1 MKFLS
6 FYNLLYNID
15 MNGLLIVFEGPDGSG
30 KTTVLEK
37 VYNKLSNEGYDI
49 YKFREPGGTEISEKI
64 REIILDND
72 NIKMSDRCEALLY
85 AASRAQLIEEKLR
98 PLLEKGSII
107 LCDRFVLSSM
117 LYQGI
122 GRGLGVDE
130 VKRINDFAIGEIK
143 ADLTLFLNIDYKTA
157 IDRKRKNFVSDR
169 LENEDDSFHKKT
181 YEGYIELSKRFKDE
195 IISIDANKSLDEVVD
210 NCLDT
215 IKKYIKEKK

>member
-1 MKFLS
+1 MK
-6 FYNLLYNID
+6 
-15 MNGLLIVFEGPDGSG
+15 GLLIVFEGPDGSG

-37 VYNKLSNEGYDI
+37 VYKKLLQDGYDI

-72 NIKMSDRCEALLY
+72 NIEMSARCEALLY
-85 AASRAQLIEEKLR
+85 AASRAQLVEEKLR
-98 PLLEKGSII
+98 PLLEKRSII
-107 LCDRFVLSSM
+107 LCDRFVMSSI

-130 VKRINDFAIGEIK
+130 VKNINDFAIGEIR

-157 IDRKRKNFVSDR
+157 IDRKRRNFVSDR

-181 YEGYIELSKRFKDE
+181 YDGYIDLSKKFKDE
-195 IISIDANKSLDEVVD
+195 IIQIDANKDVETVVN
-210 NCLDT
+210 NCLDV
-215 IKKYIKEKK
+215 IKTYLKEKK

>member
-1 MKFLS
+1 MK
-6 FYNLLYNID
+6 
-15 MNGLLIVFEGPDGSG
+15 GLLIVFEGPDGSG

-37 VYNKLSNEGYDI
+37 VYKKLLQDGYDI

-64 REIILDND
+64 REIILDNE
-72 NIKMSDRCEALLY
+72 NVKMSSRCEALLY
-85 AASRAQLIEEKLR
+85 AASRAQLVEEKLR

-107 LCDRFVLSSM
+107 LCDRFVMSSI

-130 VKRINDFAIGEIK
+130 VKNINDFAIGEIR

-157 IDRKRKNFVSDR
+157 IDRKRRNFVSDR

-181 YEGYIELSKRFKDE
+181 YDGYIDLSKKFKDE
-195 IISIDANKSLDEVVD
+195 IIQIDANKDVETVVN
-210 NCLDT
+210 NCLGV
-215 IKKYIKEKK
+215 IKTYLKEKKWNF

>member
-1 MKFLS
+1 MK
-6 FYNLLYNID
+6 
-15 MNGLLIVFEGPDGSG
+15 GLLIVFEGPDGSG

-37 VYNKLSNEGYDI
+37 VYKKLLQDGYDI

-72 NIKMSDRCEALLY
+72 NIKMSARCEALLY
-85 AASRAQLIEEKLR
+85 AASRAQLVEEKLR
-98 PLLEKGSII
+98 PLLEKESII
-107 LCDRFVLSSM
+107 LCDRFVMSSI

-130 VKRINDFAIGEIK
+130 VKNINDFAIGEIK

-157 IDRKRKNFVSDR
+157 IDRKRRNFVSDR

-181 YEGYIELSKRFKDE
+181 YDGYIDLSKKFKDK
-195 IISIDANKSLDEVVD
+195 IIQIEANKDVETVVN
-210 NCLDT
+210 NCLDV
-215 IKKYIKEKK
+215 IKTYLKEKK

>member
-1 MKFLS
+1 MK
-6 FYNLLYNID
+6 
-15 MNGLLIVFEGPDGSG
+15 GLLIVFEGPDGSG

-37 VYNKLSNEGYDI
+37 VYKKLLQDGYDI

-72 NIKMSDRCEALLY
+72 NIKMSARCEALLY
-85 AASRAQLIEEKLR
+85 AASRAQLVEEKLR

-107 LCDRFVLSSM
+107 LCDRFVMSSI

-130 VKRINDFAIGEIK
+130 VKNINDFAIGEIK

-157 IDRKRKNFVSDR
+157 IDRKRRNFVSDR

-181 YEGYIELSKRFKDE
+181 YDGYIDLSKKFKDE
-195 IISIDANKSLDEVVD
+195 IIQIDANKDVETVVN
-210 NCLDT
+210 NCLDV
-215 IKKYIKEKK
+215 IKTYLKEKK

>member
-1 MKFLS
+1 
-6 FYNLLYNID
+6 

-37 VYNKLSNEGYDI
+37 VYKRLLQDGYDI
-49 YKFREPGGTEISEKI
+49 YKFREPGGTDISEKI
-64 REIILDND
+64 REIILDNE
-72 NIKMSDRCEALLY
+72 NIEMNPRCEALLY
-85 AASRAQLIEEKLR
+85 AASRAQLVGEKLR

-107 LCDRFVLSSM
+107 LCDRFVFSSM

-130 VKRINDFAIGEIK
+130 VKNINDFAIGEIR

-157 IDRKRKNFVSDR
+157 IDRKRKNFISDR

-181 YEGYIELSKRFKDE
+181 YDGYIELSKRFKDE
-195 IISIDANKSLDEVVD
+195 IISIDANKSIDTVVD
-210 NCLDT
+210 NCLAT
-215 IKKYIKEKK
+215 IKTYLKEKKWNF

>member
-1 MKFLS
+1 MK
-6 FYNLLYNID
+6 
-15 MNGLLIVFEGPDGSG
+15 GLLIVFEGPDGSG

-37 VYNKLSNEGYDI
+37 VYKKLLQDGYDI

-72 NIKMSDRCEALLY
+72 NIEMSSRCEALLY
-85 AASRAQLIEEKLR
+85 AASRAQLVEEKLR

-107 LCDRFVLSSM
+107 LCDRFVMSSM

-130 VKRINDFAIGEIK
+130 VKNINDFAIGEIR

-157 IDRKRKNFVSDR
+157 IDRKRRNFASDR
-169 LENEDDSFHKKT
+169 LENEDDIFHKKT
-181 YEGYIELSKRFKDE
+181 YDGYVDLSKKFKDE
-195 IISIDANKSLDEVVD
+195 IISIDANKDVETVVN
-210 NCLDT
+210 NCLDV
-215 IKKYIKEKK
+215 IKTYLKEKK

>member
-1 MKFLS
+1 MK
-6 FYNLLYNID
+6 
-15 MNGLLIVFEGPDGSG
+15 GLLIVFEGPDGSG

-37 VYNKLSNEGYDI
+37 VYKKLLQDGYDI

-64 REIILDND
+64 REIILDNE
-72 NIKMSDRCEALLY
+72 NVKMSSRCEALLY
-85 AASRAQLIEEKLR
+85 AASRAQLVEEKLR

-107 LCDRFVLSSM
+107 LCDRFVMSSI

-130 VKRINDFAIGEIK
+130 VKNINDFAIGEIR

-157 IDRKRKNFVSDR
+157 IDRKRRNFVSDR

-181 YEGYIELSKRFKDE
+181 YDGYIDLSKKFKDE
-195 IISIDANKSLDEVVD
+195 IIQIDANKDVETVVN
-210 NCLDT
+210 NCLDV
-215 IKKYIKEKK
+215 IKTYLKEKK

>member
-1 MKFLS
+1 MK
-6 FYNLLYNID
+6 
-15 MNGLLIVFEGPDGSG
+15 GLLIVFEGPDGSG

-37 VYNKLSNEGYDI
+37 VYKKLLQDGYDI

-64 REIILDND
+64 REIILDNE
-72 NIKMSDRCEALLY
+72 NVKMSSRCEALLY
-85 AASRAQLIEEKLR
+85 AASRAQLVEEKLR

-107 LCDRFVLSSM
+107 LCDRFVMSSI

-130 VKRINDFAIGEIK
+130 VKNINDFAIGEIR

-157 IDRKRKNFVSDR
+157 IDRKRRNFVSDR

-181 YEGYIELSKRFKDE
+181 YDGYIDLSKKFKDE
-195 IISIDANKSLDEVVD
+195 IIQIDANKDVETVVN
-210 NCLDT
+210 NCLDV
-215 IKKYIKEKK
+215 IKTYLKEKKWNF

>member
-1 MKFLS
+1 MK
-6 FYNLLYNID
+6 
-15 MNGLLIVFEGPDGSG
+15 GLLIVFEGPDGSG

-37 VYNKLSNEGYDI
+37 VFKKLLQDGYDI

-64 REIILDND
+64 REIILDNE
-72 NIKMSDRCEALLY
+72 NVKMSSRCEALLY
-85 AASRAQLIEEKLR
+85 AASRAQLVEEKLR

-107 LCDRFVLSSM
+107 LCDRFVMSSI

-130 VKRINDFAIGEIK
+130 VKNINDFAIGEIR

-157 IDRKRKNFVSDR
+157 IDRKRRNFVSDR

-181 YEGYIELSKRFKDE
+181 YDGYIDLSKKFKDE
-195 IISIDANKSLDEVVD
+195 IIQIDANKDVETVVN
-210 NCLDT
+210 NCLDV
-215 IKKYIKEKK
+215 IKTYLKEKKWNF

>member
-1 MKFLS
+1 MK
-6 FYNLLYNID
+6 
-15 MNGLLIVFEGPDGSG
+15 GLLIVFEGPDGSG

-37 VYNKLSNEGYDI
+37 VYKKLLQDGYDI

-64 REIILDND
+64 REIILDNE
-72 NIKMSDRCEALLY
+72 NVKMSARCEALLY
-85 AASRAQLIEEKLR
+85 AASRAQLVEEKLR

-107 LCDRFVLSSM
+107 LCDRFVMSSI

-130 VKRINDFAIGEIK
+130 VKNINDFAIGEIR

-157 IDRKRKNFVSDR
+157 IDRKRRNFVSDR

-181 YEGYIELSKRFKDE
+181 YDGYIDLSKKFKDE
-195 IISIDANKSLDEVVD
+195 IIQIDANKDVETVVN
-210 NCLDT
+210 NCLDV
-215 IKKYIKEKK
+215 IKTYLKEKK

>member
-1 MKFLS
+1 MK
-6 FYNLLYNID
+6 
-15 MNGLLIVFEGPDGSG
+15 GLLIVFEGPDGSG

-37 VYNKLSNEGYDI
+37 VYKKLMQDGYDI

-72 NIKMSDRCEALLY
+72 NIKMSARCEALLY
-85 AASRAQLIEEKLR
+85 AASRAQLVEEKLR

-107 LCDRFVLSSM
+107 LCDRFVMSSI

-130 VKRINDFAIGEIK
+130 VKNINDFAIGEIK

-157 IDRKRKNFVSDR
+157 IDRKRRNFVSDR

-181 YEGYIELSKRFKDE
+181 YDGYIDLSKKFKDK
-195 IISIDANKSLDEVVD
+195 IIQIDASKDVETVVN
-210 NCLDT
+210 NCLGV
-215 IKKYIKEKK
+215 IKTYLKEKK